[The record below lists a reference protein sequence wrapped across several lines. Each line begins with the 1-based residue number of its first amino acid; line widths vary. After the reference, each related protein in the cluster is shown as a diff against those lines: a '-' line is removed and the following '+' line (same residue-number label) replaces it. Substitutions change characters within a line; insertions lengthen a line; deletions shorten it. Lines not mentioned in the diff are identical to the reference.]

1 MIIEVIQA
9 ICYDAREPSA
19 MTNLAIAELLR
30 KVAAAYLILGENRF
44 RIIAYDRAADSIE
57 HLTSEVK
64 DYWDD
69 KKLEEIP
76 GVGGGIASNLDELFR
91 TGKSEHWESV
101 LGKVP
106 EAIFPLLLVPGL
118 GPKKAHTLVKELK
131 LDSAKTVIEDLEK
144 AAKAGKIAG
153 MEGFGEKSQTV
164 ILESIGIYKRG
175 AIKENRMPLPYADQ
189 IAGEV
194 MAHIKKA
201 GHIEKIN
208 ALGSLRRQVSTIG
221 DIDIAVATN
230 KPEAVLDQF
239 LTFPH
244 QKVVD
249 RGSRGATLL
258 LSNGRQVDLR
268 VQTPEAYGAMLQYFT
283 GSKNHNIQLRTLALE
298 QGLSLNEYGIKN
310 VKTGKVKEYRTE
322 EAFYEAIGLPY
333 IPPELRED
341 KGEIPA
347 ALRQA
352 QGKPN
357 GLPKLVEAKDIR
369 GDLHTHS
376 SYDLQSSHDVGKNSI
391 GELLSQAAALGYE
404 YMGFADHNPRANQS
418 ESAIVEIM
426 KRRRDAYEQQ
436 YSSWKKREK
445 KRTQYFLMC
454 EVDILPD
461 GRLAL
466 PEKAFEYVDAVI
478 VSLHSAFT
486 QERSQ
491 VTRRLV
497 TALTMHPKVRILGH
511 PTGRLLGSREG
522 VDANWPEVFETAK
535 KHDIALEINAYP
547 DRLDLPDT
555 LVYDAV
561 RTGLKLTIDTD
572 AHAAEHMLLM
582 PYGVSVARR
591 GWAAKRDI
599 ANCMDYN
606 NFKTW
611 LLKE

>member
-1 MIIEVIQA
+1 
-9 ICYDAREPSA
+9 
-19 MTNLAIAELLR
+19 MTNPEIAELLR
-30 KVAAAYLILGENRF
+30 KVSAAYLILGENRF

-69 KKLEEIP
+69 KKLEDIP

-91 TGKSEHWESV
+91 TGKSKHWVSV

-118 GPKKAHTLVKELK
+118 GPKKAYALVKELN
-131 LDSAKTVIEDLEK
+131 LTSAKTVIADLEK
-144 AAKAGKIAG
+144 AAKAGRIAG
-153 MEGFGEKSQTV
+153 MEGFGEKSQSV
-164 ILESIGIYKRG
+164 ILEAIATYKRG

-189 IAGEV
+189 IAREV
-194 MAHIKKA
+194 MAHIQM
-201 GHIEKIN
+201 GGNVEKIN

-230 KPEAVLDQF
+230 KPEEVLKHF

-244 QKVVD
+244 QKIID
-249 RGSRGATLL
+249 RGPRGATMLL
-258 LSNGRQVDLR
+258 ANGRQVDLR

-283 GSKNHNIQLRTLALE
+283 GSKNHNIQLRSLALE
-298 QGLSLNEYGIKN
+298 KGLSLNEYGIKN

-322 EAFYEAIGLPY
+322 EAFYEAVGLSY

-347 ALRQA
+347 AKS
-352 QGKPN
+352 GN
-357 GLPKLVEAKDIR
+357 LPDLVEAKDMR

-391 GELLSQAAALGYE
+391 AELLTQADRLE
-404 YMGFADHNPRANQS
+404 YSYIGFSDHNPRANQP
-418 ESAIVEIM
+418 EAEIIEIM
-426 KRRRDAYEQQ
+426 KKRRDAYDRAYEAWIQKNK
-436 YSSWKKREK
+436 STLKF
-445 KRTQYFLMC
+445 FLMC

-466 PEKAFEYVDAVI
+466 PEKAFTYVDAVI

-486 QERSQ
+486 QERGQ
-491 VTRRLV
+491 ATKRLV
-497 TALTMHPKVRILGH
+497 TALTVNPKVRILGH

-522 VDANWPEVFETAK
+522 VDADWQEVMSVAK

-547 DRLDLPDT
+547 DRLDLPDV

-561 RTGLKLTIDTD
+561 KAGVKLSIDTD

-591 GWAAKRDI
+591 GWATKRDI
-599 ANCMDYN
+599 VNCMDYN
-606 NFKTW
+606 NFRMW
-611 LLKE
+611 LLKK